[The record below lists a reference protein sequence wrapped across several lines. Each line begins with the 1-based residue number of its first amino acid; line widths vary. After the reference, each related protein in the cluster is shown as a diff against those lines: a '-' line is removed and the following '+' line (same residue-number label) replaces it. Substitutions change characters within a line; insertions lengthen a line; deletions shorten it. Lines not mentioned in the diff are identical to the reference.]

1 MPKKLKGG
9 SSKQKT
15 FDIIDELFIDKD
27 MVVKFLPSSN
37 MLVNNLSH
45 KYVNMVTLTQ
55 LRNIID
61 SNPNLKKSTTIMDIY
76 NNKKII
82 DLKDIYENISLTYV
96 DNSLI
101 DNVKILF
108 QYILDYDKYI
118 HRDTNLYSVITC
130 NDRFDPIYEKQ
141 QN

>member
-9 SSKQKT
+9 GSKQKIS
-15 FDIIDELFIDKD
+15 DIIDELFIDKD

-82 DLKDIYENISLTYV
+82 DLKDIYENI
-96 DNSLI
+96 
-101 DNVKILF
+101 
-108 QYILDYDKYI
+108 
-118 HRDTNLYSVITC
+118 
-130 NDRFDPIYEKQ
+130 
-141 QN
+141 

>member
-1 MPKKLKGG
+1 
-9 SSKQKT
+9 
-15 FDIIDELFIDKD
+15 
-27 MVVKFLPSSN
+27 

-96 DNSLI
+96 DN
-101 DNVKILF
+101 
-108 QYILDYDKYI
+108 
-118 HRDTNLYSVITC
+118 
-130 NDRFDPIYEKQ
+130 
-141 QN
+141 